1 DETLFVNQKLLDV
14 SGYEA
19 LEEIA
24 SAGGVSALLT
34 GHEDAGSGTG
44 QSLQHK
50 NGDQIR
56 INAVLHTVPWG
67 GDKALLLSFTPPSDI
82 VPDVLEL
89 TQISEVQNI
98 LDTTTDGVILLDKDG
113 KIISIN
119 ASAEALFAVD
129 FEDAVDKELDF
140 LFADESRAVIRRY
153 VDRVRKPGVESL
165 INDGEEA
172 IAREANGG
180 MIPVFLTVARMQ
192 QTGKLCAVIRDITT
206 WKKTEEELIQSRKNA
221 ERASEQKSEFLAQVS
236 HEIRT
241 PLNAIIGF
249 SDVMIEERFG
259 PVDNDRY
266 REYLR
271 DIRRSGV
278 HVLDIINE
286 LLDLSKIEAG
296 KLELTFEAVNLNELV
311 AETVALLQP
320 QANSN
325 RTIIRTSLS
334 RTVPKVVADP
344 RSIRQVILNLVSN
357 AIKYSEA
364 NSQVIVSTVYE
375 TNGEVALR
383 VRDTGQGMTESE
395 IEMAMK
401 PFRQVHDVNQDQ
413 KQGTGLGLPLTKA
426 LVEANRAFFDLE
438 SEPGNGT
445 IAHVQFPTQR
455 VLAD

>member
-1 DETLFVNQKLLDV
+1 ME
-14 SGYEA
+14 
-19 LEEIA
+19 
-24 SAGGVSALLT
+24 
-34 GHEDAGSGTG
+34 
-44 QSLQHK
+44 
-50 NGDQIR
+50 
-56 INAVLHTVPWG
+56 
-67 GDKALLLSFTPPSDI
+67 
-82 VPDVLEL
+82 
-89 TQISEVQNI
+89 
-98 LDTTTDGVILLDKDG
+98 
-113 KIISIN
+113 
-119 ASAEALFAVD
+119 
-129 FEDAVDKELDF
+129 
-140 LFADESRAVIRRY
+140 
-153 VDRVRKPGVESL
+153 
-165 INDGEEA
+165 
-172 IAREANGG
+172 
-180 MIPVFLTVARMQ
+180 
-192 QTGKLCAVIRDITT
+192 QTGKLCAVIRDITS
-206 WKKTEEELIQSRKNA
+206 WKKTEEELIQSRQNA

-259 PVDNDRY
+259 PIDNERY

-357 AIKYSEA
+357 AIKYSES

-375 TNGEVALR
+375 TSGEVALR
-383 VRDTGQGMTESE
+383 VRDTGQGMTEKE
-395 IEMAMK
+395 IELAMK
-401 PFRQVHDVNQDQ
+401 PFRQVHAVKDNSRE
-413 KQGTGLGLPLTKA
+413 GTGLGLPLTKA